1 MKILDVRKKE
11 FLDWTIEQDN
21 NKHNNASDLQ
31 LEEIHGTPKHRHRP
45 EEDWDRYNNFLPKGT
60 RR

>member
-21 NKHNNASDLQ
+21 NKHNNASDAE
-31 LEEIHGTPKHRHRP
+31 LEEMYGTIDER
-45 EEDWDRYNNFLPKGT
+45 E